1 MYSNMQCA
9 LVFIGESFRL
19 GSQYTR
25 NRGSQ
30 EAHAEQIK
38 ASQSHKDLIAFINR
52 EWGYTVDV
60 YIHTYSTQYDDK
72 LLAVYD
78 PVTHS
83 VFLEPSSTVTHS
95 INDHVAL
102 SKTAISQKTNY
113 AFIWFIRIDLYLK
126 GTLLDR
132 LAQIGPTPFQERI
145 LYPSMCYIGHH
156 KTCSWP
162 RVNDTMMSIP
172 MKYRDLLDSG
182 ELALNHDSWASI
194 ANKRSDV
201 NLGFLLDTLH
211 DSDSEKDWNPIYTI
225 VNRSECSK
233 WHSEGWRFSDAIC
246 DAVCD
251 K

>member
-1 MYSNMQCA
+1 MKCA

-19 GSQYTR
+19 GSQHTR

-30 EAHAEQIK
+30 EAYPQQIS
-38 ASQSHKDLIAFINR
+38 ASRTHKDLIAFINR

-60 YIHTYSTQYDDK
+60 YIHTYSTRYDDE
-72 LLAVYD
+72 LLGVYD

-83 VFLEPSSTVTHS
+83 VFLDPSNTVTRS

-102 SKTAISQKTNY
+102 SKAGIAHNANY
-113 AFIWFIRIDLYLK
+113 DFIWFIRIDVYLK
-126 GTLLDR
+126 EALLER
-132 LAQIGPTPFQERI
+132 LVQIGSTAFQERI

-156 KTCSWP
+156 KTRSWP
-162 RVNDTMMSIP
+162 RVNDTMLSIP
-172 MKYRDLLDSG
+172 MKYRELLDSG
-182 ELALNHDSWASI
+182 ELTLDHDSWASI
-194 ANKRSDV
+194 ANKRPDV

-225 VNRSECSK
+225 VNRKECSK
-233 WHSEGWRFSDAIC
+233 WHSEGWRFSDAMC